1 MVRETAPVMRVS
13 DPRTGPDMVHLH
25 KDSRSDSTGSRTAT
39 AVLLFLFLLLFCA
52 LPQQPEAKDQ
62 TLEQSGILYPGGFD
76 QNTVGEVRGIAHDV
90 FLPASGP
97 VRFYLTSNK
106 DTYTVIVSPPWYWE
120 DLGIEITDG
129 EKVSVTGSKSL
140 GKDGNLYIIAQEIKI
155 PAQNK
160 SFIVRN
166 SSTGRPL
173 WRGTGQGR
181 GSGGARRGFGSPSRG
196 FGGMGG
202 GMGRGR
208 R

>member
-1 MVRETAPVMRVS
+1 MRAS
-13 DPRTGPDMVHLH
+13 DPRTGPDMVHLL
-25 KDSRSDSTGSRTAT
+25 KDSRANSTGGRTAA
-39 AVLLFLFLLLFCA
+39 AVLLSFFLMLLCA
-52 LPQQPEAKDQ
+52 MPQRLEAKDQ
-62 TLEQSGILYPGGFD
+62 TLGQSGILYPEGFD
-76 QNTVGEVRGIAHDV
+76 QNTVGEVQGIARDV
-90 FLPASGP
+90 FIPAGGP
-97 VRFYLTSNK
+97 VRFHLTSNK

-120 DLGIEITDG
+120 DLGIKIADG

-166 SSTGRPL
+166 SNTGRPL
-173 WRGTGQGR
+173 WKGTGQGR
-181 GSGGARRGFGSPSRG
+181 GSGGSRRGFGSPSRG